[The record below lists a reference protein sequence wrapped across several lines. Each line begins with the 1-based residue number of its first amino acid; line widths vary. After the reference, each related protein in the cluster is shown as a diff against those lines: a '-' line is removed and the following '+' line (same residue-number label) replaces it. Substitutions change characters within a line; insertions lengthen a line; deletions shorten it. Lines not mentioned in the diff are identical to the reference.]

1 MTVDLEECTSKYL
14 RTCLEEALG
23 LKLTD
28 LRSFVDNEMINILRQ
43 MDAATPILDFL
54 YLGRDRV
61 YILERWLFSTI
72 LYFCHTSV
80 CMF

>member
-14 RTCLEEALG
+14 RTCLEEVLG

-54 YLGRDRV
+54 YLGWFV
-61 YILERWLFSTI
+61 LMV
-72 LYFCHTSV
+72 H
-80 CMF
+80 